1 MDCPN
6 TRSRTPRDLVR
17 RALEA
22 GIEAA
27 HPQQVISEHVALD
40 DDVLSIAGQTYDL
53 GKYERVILIGG
64 GNAGGHV
71 ATALESVLGES
82 IDDGVVVTDET
93 TDTDVV
99 CLREGDHPVPSARN
113 VEGATQLLQIADDA
127 DEETLVLCVVTGGGS
142 ALLAAPAGDVSLAA
156 IQQLTGDLLASGAS
170 IDEINTVRK
179 HLSELKGGRLARR
192 LAPATTV
199 GILLSDVT
207 SNDPS
212 IIASGP
218 LAPDESTFER
228 ARSILEDY
236 SISPPESV
244 DEHLRAGAAGDRPE
258 TPAGDDPAF
267 RSVDTFVLADGFTA
281 VSAAGTVCE
290 NHDVETVLLSASIRG
305 EAREAAK
312 THAAIAE
319 EIVAT
324 GNPVEPPAAVVS
336 GGETTVTLSDGGD
349 GGPNQE
355 FALGAALEL
364 PAGVVLGAVDTDGID
379 GSTTAAGAIVTAG
392 TAEPADAARDAL
404 VGHDSF
410 PFLDQQ
416 GATVETGPTGTN
428 VNDLR
433 VLFVPGTDRCSE

>member
-27 HPQQVISEHVALD
+27 HP
-40 DDVLSIAGQTYDL
+40 
-53 GKYERVILIGG
+53 
-64 GNAGGHV
+64 
-71 ATALESVLGES
+71 
-82 IDDGVVVTDET
+82 
-93 TDTDVV
+93 
-99 CLREGDHPVPSARN
+99 VPSARN
-113 VEGATQLLQIADDA
+113 VEGATELLHLADDA

-142 ALLAAPAGDVSLAA
+142 TLLAAPAGAVSLDA
-156 IQQLTGDLLASGAS
+156 IQQLTEALLASGAS
-170 IDEINTVRK
+170 IEEINTVRK
-179 HLSELKGGRLARR
+179 YLSELKGGRLARR

-199 GILLSDVT
+199 GILFSDVT

-228 ARSILEDY
+228 ASSILDGY

-244 DEHLRAGAAGDRPE
+244 DRHLQAGVAGDRPE

-267 RSVDTFVLADGFTA
+267 R
-281 VSAAGTVCE
+281 
-290 NHDVETVLLSASIRG
+290 DVETILLSSSIRG

-312 THAAIAE
+312 THAAITE

-324 GNPVEPPAAVVS
+324 GNPVELPAAVVS
-336 GGETTVTLSDGGD
+336 GGETTVTLSGDGA

-379 GSTTAAGAIVTAG
+379 GSTTAAGAIVTAE
-392 TAEPADAARDAL
+392 TADPADAARDAL
-404 VGHDSF
+404 ARHDSF
-410 PFLDQQ
+410 PFLDRRE
-416 GATVETGPTGTN
+416 ATVETGPTGTN
-428 VNDLR
+428 VNDLC
-433 VLFVPGTDRCSE
+433 VLFVPGADADCPF